1 MRPESAGPPPG
12 AEALEERLHRL
23 VVEAADHAAPM
34 VGLRSAV
41 ERLARTH
48 APLLGGAALDAVVGA
63 VTARV
68 QGLGPLEPLLVDPEV
83 TEVMV
88 NGPGPVWIERAG
100 LVERVDTTLDTA
112 TIERLIER
120 VVGPLGLR
128 IDRTSPLVDAR
139 LPDGSRVNAVVPP
152 LAVDGPCLT
161 IRRFGTRRLTLTEVC
176 PRGVAELLAWA
187 VRSRANI
194 LVSGGTG
201 AGKTTLLNA
210 LGAEVPAG
218 ERIVTVEDA
227 AELRLPG
234 DHVVRLESRP
244 ANAEGVGEV
253 SLRQLVRNAL
263 RMRPDRIVVGEVRGP
278 EALDMLQAMNTGH
291 EGSLSTCHAN
301 SPADALRRLETM
313 VLTGS
318 VALPLAAV
326 REQVHAAV
334 DLVVQVARTADGRRQ
349 VVEVAEVGA
358 VDDDHAG
365 HGWSRVRSLGDRRG
379 LTLLPRRAPRRP
391 GADPPDPRWLTSP
404 ADAAQRQAA
413 QPERRVQ
420 FGEAGAGGSSPAQ
433 I

>member
-1 MRPESAGPPPG
+1 MRPDATEGP
-12 AEALEERLHRL
+12 ASLDDLEERLHQL
-23 VVEAADHAAPM
+23 VVTASEQHAPVA
-34 VGLRSAV
+34 GLRSHV
-41 ERLARTH
+41 QRLARTH

-68 QGLGPLEPLLVDPEV
+68 QGLGPLDPLLDDPEV
-83 TEVMV
+83 SEVMV
-88 NGPGPVWIERAG
+88 NGPGPVW
-100 LVERVDTTLDTA
+100 VERRGCLERVETSLDTA

-128 IDRTSPLVDAR
+128 IDRSSPLVDAR

-161 IRRFGTRRLTLTEVC
+161 IRRFGARRLTLSEVC
-176 PRGVAELLAWA
+176 PPGVAELLAWA
-187 VRSRANI
+187 VRSRANM

-210 LGAEVPAG
+210 LGAEIPAG
-218 ERIVTVEDA
+218 ERVVTIEDA

-234 DHVVRLESRP
+234 EHVVRLEARP
-244 ANAEGVGEV
+244 PNAEGVGEV
-253 SLRQLVRNAL
+253 PLRQLVRNAL

-326 REQVHAAV
+326 REQIHAAV
-334 DLVVQVARTADGRRQ
+334 DLVVQVARTADGWRG
-349 VVEVAEVGA
+349 VVEVAEVDARAEVHGEP
-358 VDDDHAG
+358 
-365 HGWSRVRSLGDRRG
+365 GWSRVRTLADRSG
-379 LTLLPRRAPRRP
+379 LAQLPRRAPRRLT
-391 GADPPDPRWLTSP
+391 ADAADPRWVVRPPSS
-404 ADAAQRQAA
+404 AQR
-413 QPERRVQ
+413 
-420 FGEAGAGGSSPAQ
+420 
-433 I
+433 

>member
-1 MRPESAGPPPG
+1 MRLEV
-12 AEALEERLHRL
+12 AEPADGYEGLEERLHHL
-23 VVEAADHAAPM
+23 VVAAAERHAPVA
-34 VGLRSAV
+34 GLRGHV
-41 ERLARTH
+41 QRLARIH
-48 APLLGGAALDAVVGA
+48 APLLGGAALDAVINA
-63 VTARV
+63 VIARV
-68 QGLGPLEPLLVDPEV
+68 QGLGPLDPLLADPDV
-83 TEVMV
+83 SEVMV
-88 NGPGPVWIERAG
+88 NGPGPVWIERHG
-100 LVERVDTTLDTA
+100 RLERTDAILDTS

-128 IDRTSPLVDAR
+128 IDRSSPLVDAR

-161 IRRFGTRRLTLTEVC
+161 IRRFGARRLSLSEFC
-176 PRGVAELLAWA
+176 PPGVAELLAWA
-187 VRSRANI
+187 VRARANV

-210 LGAEVPAG
+210 LGAEIPAG

-234 DHVVRLESRP
+234 EHVVRLEARP

-253 SLRQLVRNAL
+253 PLRQLVRNAL
-263 RMRPDRIVVGEVRGP
+263 RMRPDRIIVGEVRGP

-313 VLTGS
+313 VLTGT

-334 DLVVQVARTADGRRQ
+334 DLIVQVARTADGRRG
-349 VVEVAEVGA
+349 VVEVAEV
-358 VDDDHAG
+358 DDAAEAG
-365 HGWSRVRSLGDRRG
+365 GDVGWSRVHTLADRSG
-379 LTLLPRRAPRRP
+379 LARLPRRAPRS
-391 GADPPDPRWLTSP
+391 LTAVP
-404 ADAAQRQAA
+404 AELGWVVRAPSA
-413 QPERRVQ
+413 QP
-420 FGEAGAGGSSPAQ
+420 
-433 I
+433 

>member
-1 MRPESAGPPPG
+1 MRPDAPEGPDGPDD
-12 AEALEERLHRL
+12 LEERLHQL
-23 VVEAADHAAPM
+23 VVAVSAQHAPTA
-34 VGLRSAV
+34 GLRSHV

-68 QGLGPLEPLLVDPEV
+68 QGLGPLDPLLADPEV
-83 TEVMV
+83 SEVMV
-88 NGPGPVWIERAG
+88 NGPGPVW
-100 LVERVDTTLDTA
+100 VERRGRLERVETSLDTA

-128 IDRTSPLVDAR
+128 IDRSSPLVDAR

-161 IRRFGTRRLTLTEVC
+161 IRRFGARRLTLAEVC
-176 PRGVAELLAWA
+176 PPGVAELLAWA
-187 VRSRANI
+187 VRSRANV

-210 LGAEVPAG
+210 LGAEIPAG
-218 ERIVTVEDA
+218 ERVVTIEDA

-234 DHVVRLESRP
+234 EHVVRLEARP

-253 SLRQLVRNAL
+253 PLRQLVRNAL

-318 VALPLAAV
+318 VALPLEAV

-334 DLVVQVARTADGRRQ
+334 DLIVQVARTADGWRG
-349 VVEVAEVGA
+349 VVEVAEVDTAA
-358 VDDDHAG
+358 VAHGDV
-365 HGWSRVRSLGDRRG
+365 GWSRVRTLADRTG
-379 LTLLPRRAPRRP
+379 LTHLPRRTPRRLA
-391 GADPPDPRWLTSP
+391 ADAADPRWIVRAP
-404 ADAAQRQAA
+404 ASVR
-413 QPERRVQ
+413 P
-420 FGEAGAGGSSPAQ
+420 
-433 I
+433 

>member
-1 MRPESAGPPPG
+1 MRPDAPEGPDGPDD
-12 AEALEERLHRL
+12 LEERLHQL
-23 VVEAADHAAPM
+23 VVAASAQHAPTA
-34 VGLRSAV
+34 GLRSHV

-68 QGLGPLEPLLVDPEV
+68 QGLGPLDPLLADPEV
-83 TEVMV
+83 SEVMV
-88 NGPGPVWIERAG
+88 NGPGPVW
-100 LVERVDTTLDTA
+100 VERRGRLERMETSLDTA

-128 IDRTSPLVDAR
+128 IDRSSPLVDAR

-161 IRRFGTRRLTLTEVC
+161 IRRFGARRLTLAEVC
-176 PRGVAELLAWA
+176 PPGVAELLAWA
-187 VRSRANI
+187 VRSRANV

-210 LGAEVPAG
+210 LGAEIPAG
-218 ERIVTVEDA
+218 ERVVTIEDA

-234 DHVVRLESRP
+234 EHVVRLEARP

-253 SLRQLVRNAL
+253 PLRQLVRNAL

-318 VALPLAAV
+318 VALPLEAV

-334 DLVVQVARTADGRRQ
+334 DLIVQVARTADGWRG
-349 VVEVAEVGA
+349 VVEVAEVDTAA
-358 VDDDHAG
+358 VAHGDV
-365 HGWSRVRSLGDRRG
+365 GWSRVRTLADRTG
-379 LTLLPRRAPRRP
+379 LTHLPRRTPRRLA
-391 GADPPDPRWLTSP
+391 ADAADPRWIVRAP
-404 ADAAQRQAA
+404 ASVR
-413 QPERRVQ
+413 P
-420 FGEAGAGGSSPAQ
+420 
-433 I
+433 